1 MENILRL
8 PIVFEYN
15 KVKTMTQKPTYEEL
29 EQRVE
34 ELEKEAVERNRE
46 ETAIREKENFLK
58 IVFNAIQDGIS
69 VRDRD
74 FTLTFINQWMENKYA
89 SQLPLV
95 GKKCYSVFQK
105 RDSNC
110 PWCPAVLAMKTG
122 EMSSENVPYPS
133 HDDPEGWFELT
144 AFPVRD
150 LNGEIVGCIE
160 HVRDITERKKT
171 DEALKKSEEKYRELV
186 QNANS
191 IILRRDTK
199 GNVTFFN
206 EFAQDFFGYAE
217 NEILG
222 KNVVGTIVPKTE
234 TTGRDLSEM
243 IHDIG
248 IRPERYGTNENE
260 NMRKNGE
267 RVWVAWTNKAI
278 KDENGN
284 ITEILCIGNDIT
296 ERKHAEKALWQEE
309 EKFRTFVEHSPFG
322 ISIIDESGNY
332 KYINP
337 KFIEI
342 FGYIL
347 EDIPTGKEWFKKA
360 FPDSEYRHRLISI
373 WINDLKKSKFGESRH
388 RNFKVICKDGSE
400 KIIHFKPVTMES
412 GNQFV
417 IYEDITNQ
425 EQLEDQLRQAQKMES
440 MGTLAGGIAHDF
452 NNILG
457 IILGNAEL
465 AMDDIYEGN
474 PARLNLQE
482 IRTAG
487 LRAKDVVRQLLSFAR
502 KTAVEKKPTNI
513 APIII
518 ESLKLMRA
526 SIPTSIEIRQNIT
539 EEVDTIL
546 ADPTQINQV
555 LINLCTNAH
564 HAMPDGGIL
573 EVSLKNV
580 ELDED
585 ATAQY
590 SDLDPGPYV
599 HLTVADTGQGMNPE
613 IKGRI
618 FDPYFTT
625 KDIGKGTGLGLSV
638 VHGIVKNHGGGISV
652 NSELGKGTSFE
663 IYFPVVETE
672 AVTETETDEKLPTG
686 NERILFVDDE
696 ESMVYVARN
705 RLERLGYQVEA
716 KTSPDEALNLFRD
729 IPNQFDM
736 VITDMSMP
744 EMTGDRFVQEILKI
758 RPDIPTILC
767 TGYSEKIDKQKAK
780 EMGIRQ
786 YIEKPI
792 KRSVLAKMVRKI
804 LDEK

>member
-1 MENILRL
+1 MI
-8 PIVFEYN
+8 
-15 KVKTMTQKPTYEEL
+15 QKPTYEEL
-29 EQRVE
+29 EQRVK
-34 ELEKEAVERNRE
+34 ELEKETVQRNRE
-46 ETAIREKENFLK
+46 EKALREKENFLK

-74 FTLTFINQWMENKYA
+74 FNLTLANQWMEKKYA
-89 SQLPLV
+89 SQMPLV
-95 GKKCYSVFQK
+95 GKKCYTVFQK
-105 RDSNC
+105 RDSIC
-110 PWCPAVLAMKTG
+110 PWCPAVLAMKSG
-122 EMSSENVPYPS
+122 EMSSEIVPYPY
-133 HDDPEGWFELT
+133 HDDPKGWFNLT

-150 LNGEIVGCIE
+150 LNGETVGCIE

-191 IILRRDTK
+191 IILRMDTR
-199 GNVTFFN
+199 GVITFFN
-206 EFAQDFFGYAE
+206 EFAQDFFGYSE
-217 NEILG
+217 NEVLG
-222 KNVVGTIVPKTE
+222 KNVVGTIVPKIE
-234 TTGRDLSEM
+234 TTGRDLFEM

-248 IRPERYGTNENE
+248 VRPERYATNENE

-278 KDENGN
+278 KDKYGN
-284 ITEILCIGNDIT
+284 TIEILCIGNDIT

-309 EKFRTFVEHSPFG
+309 EKFRTFVEQSPFG
-322 ISIIDESGNY
+322 ISIIDESGKY

-342 FGYIL
+342 FGYTL

-360 FPDSEYRHRLISI
+360 FPDPEYRHQLISI

-388 RNFKVICKDGSE
+388 RTFKVICKDGSK
-400 KIIHFKPVTMES
+400 KIIHFKPVTLET

-440 MGTLAGGIAHDF
+440 IGTLAGGIAHDF

-465 AMDDIYEGN
+465 AMDYIYEGN
-474 PARLNLQE
+474 PARLSLQE
-482 IRTAG
+482 IRTAS
-487 LRAKDVVRQLLSFAR
+487 LRAKDVVYQLLSFAR
-502 KTAVEKKPTNI
+502 KTAVEKKPINI

-518 ESLKLMRA
+518 ESLKLLRA

-539 EEVDTIL
+539 KEIHTIL
-546 ADPTQINQV
+546 ADPTQINQI
-555 LINLCTNAH
+555 LINLCTNAN
-564 HAMPDGGIL
+564 HAMPGGGIL
-573 EVSLKNV
+573 EVGLKNV
-580 ELDED
+580 ELDEG
-585 ATAQY
+585 ATAQH

-599 HLTVADTGQGMNPE
+599 HLTVTDTGQGMNPE

-625 KDIGKGTGLGLSV
+625 KDVGKGTGLGLSV
-638 VHGIVKNHGGGISV
+638 VHGIVKNHRGGISV
-652 NSELGKGTSFE
+652 NSEPGEGTTFG
-663 IYFPVVETE
+663 IYFPVIETE
-672 AVTETETDEKLPTG
+672 AETEIETDEKLLTG

-696 ESMVYVARN
+696 ESLVYVARI
-705 RLERLGYQVEA
+705 RLERLGYQVDAE
-716 KTSPDEALNLFRD
+716 TSPVEALNLFRD
-729 IPNQFDM
+729 IPNQFDL

-744 EMTGDRFVQEILKI
+744 QMSGERFVQEILKI

-792 KRSVLAKMVRKI
+792 NRSVLAKSVRNV

>member
-1 MENILRL
+1 
-8 PIVFEYN
+8 
-15 KVKTMTQKPTYEEL
+15 MTQKPTYEEL
-29 EQRVE
+29 EQRVK
-34 ELEKEAVERNRE
+34 ELEKETVQRNRE
-46 ETAIREKENFLK
+46 EKALREKENFLK

-74 FTLTFINQWMENKYA
+74 LTLTFVNQWMEKKYA
-89 SQLPLV
+89 SQMPLV
-95 GKKCYSVFQK
+95 GKKCYTALQK
-105 RDSNC
+105 RNSIC
-110 PWCPAVLAMKTG
+110 PWCPAVLAMRTG
-122 EMSSENVPYPS
+122 EMFSEIVPYPS
-133 HDDPEGWFELT
+133 HDHPKGWFNLT
-144 AFPVRD
+144 AFPVKD
-150 LNGEIVGCIE
+150 LNGETVGCIE

-171 DEALKKSEEKYRELV
+171 EEALKNSEEKYRELV

-191 IILRRDTK
+191 IILRMDTK
-199 GNVTFFN
+199 GKIIFFN
-206 EFAQDFFGYAE
+206 EFAQDFFGYTQ

-222 KNVVGTIVPKTE
+222 KNVVGTIVPKIE
-234 TTGRDLSEM
+234 TTGRDLFEM

-248 IRPERYGTNENE
+248 VRPERYATNENE

-278 KDENGN
+278 KDKYGN
-284 ITEILCIGNDIT
+284 TTEILCIGNDIT

-309 EKFRTFVEHSPFG
+309 EKFRTFVEQSPFG

-342 FGYIL
+342 FGYTL

-360 FPDSEYRHRLISI
+360 FPDSEYRHQLISI
-373 WINDLKKSKFGESRH
+373 WINDLKKSNFGESRH
-388 RNFKVICKDGSE
+388 RTFKVICKDGSE
-400 KIIHFKPVTMES
+400 KIIYFKPVTLET

-440 MGTLAGGIAHDF
+440 IGTLAGGIAHDF

-487 LRAKDVVRQLLSFAR
+487 LRAKDVVHQLLSFAR

-518 ESLKLMRA
+518 ESLKLLRA

-539 EEVDTIL
+539 KEVHTIL
-546 ADPTQINQV
+546 ADPTQINQI

-564 HAMPDGGIL
+564 HAMPGGGIL
-573 EVSLKNV
+573 EVGLTNV
-580 ELDED
+580 KLDED
-585 ATAQY
+585 ATAQH
-590 SDLDPGPYV
+590 SDLNPGPYV
-599 HLTVADTGQGMNPE
+599 HLTVTDTGQGMDPE
-613 IKGRI
+613 IKDRI

-625 KDIGKGTGLGLSV
+625 KDVGKGTGLGLSV

-652 NSELGKGTSFE
+652 NSELGKGTTFG
-663 IYFPVVETE
+663 IYFPVIEME
-672 AVTETETDEKLPTG
+672 AETETETDEKLPTG

-696 ESMVYVARN
+696 ESMVYVARS
-705 RLERLGYQVEA
+705 RLERLGYQVDAE
-716 KTSPDEALNLFRD
+716 TSPVEALKLFRD
-729 IPNQFDM
+729 IPNQFDL

-744 EMTGDRFVQEILKI
+744 QMSGERFVKEILKI

-780 EMGIRQ
+780 EMGICQ

-792 KRSVLAKMVRKI
+792 NRSVLAKSVRNV

>member
-1 MENILRL
+1 
-8 PIVFEYN
+8 
-15 KVKTMTQKPTYEEL
+15 MTQKPTYEEL

-758 RPDIPTILC
+758 RPDIPAILC

>member
-1 MENILRL
+1 
-8 PIVFEYN
+8 
-15 KVKTMTQKPTYEEL
+15 MTQKPTYEEL

>member
-1 MENILRL
+1 MIQE
-8 PIVFEYN
+8 
-15 KVKTMTQKPTYEEL
+15 PTYEEL
-29 EQRVE
+29 KQRVK
-34 ELEKEAVERNRE
+34 ELEKQAVERDRV
-46 ETAIREKENFLK
+46 ETALREKENFLK

-74 FTLTFINQWMENKYA
+74 FNLTLVNQWMEKKYA
-89 SQLPLV
+89 AQIPLV

-105 RDSNC
+105 RDSIC

-122 EMSSENVPYPS
+122 EMSSEIVPYPS
-133 HDDPEGWFELT
+133 HDDPAGWFELT

-150 LNGEIVGCIE
+150 LNGETVGCIE

-171 DEALKKSEEKYRELV
+171 DEALKNSEEKYRELV

-191 IILRRDTK
+191 IILRMDTRGK
-199 GNVTFFN
+199 IIFFN
-206 EFAQDFFGYAE
+206 EFAQEFFGYSE
-217 NEILG
+217 NEVLG

-248 IRPERYGTNENE
+248 IRPQRYATNENE

-278 KDENGN
+278 KDKHGN
-284 ITEILCIGNDIT
+284 TTEILCIGNDIT
-296 ERKHAEKALWQEE
+296 ERKYAEKALWQEE
-309 EKFRTFVEHSPFG
+309 EKFRTFVEQSPFG

-342 FGYIL
+342 FGYTL

-360 FPDSEYRHRLISI
+360 FPDSEYRHRLIST
-373 WINDLKKSKFGESRH
+373 WTTDLKKSKFGESRH
-388 RNFKVICKDGSE
+388 RTYKVICKDGSE
-400 KIIHFKPVTMES
+400 KIIHFKPVTLES
-412 GNQFV
+412 GKQFV

-440 MGTLAGGIAHDF
+440 IGTLAGGIAHDF

-457 IILGNAEL
+457 IIMGNAEL

-474 PARLNLQE
+474 PARFNLQE

-502 KTAVEKKPTNI
+502 KTAAEKKPTNI

-526 SIPTSIEIRQNIT
+526 SIPTSIEIRQNIIK
-539 EEVDTIL
+539 EVYTIL

-573 EVSLKNV
+573 EVGLENV
-580 ELDED
+580 ELDEN
-585 ATAQY
+585 ATAQH
-590 SDLDPGPYV
+590 SDMDPGPYV
-599 HLTVADTGQGMNPE
+599 HLTVGDTGQGMNPE

-663 IYFPVVETE
+663 IYFPAVETE

-696 ESMVYVARN
+696 ESIVYVARN
-705 RLERLGYQVEA
+705 RLERLGYQVET
-716 KTSPDEALNLFRD
+716 KSSPDEALKLFRV
-729 IPNQFDM
+729 IPNQFDL

-792 KRSVLAKMVRKI
+792 NRSVLAKMVRKI

>member
-1 MENILRL
+1 
-8 PIVFEYN
+8 
-15 KVKTMTQKPTYEEL
+15 MTQKPTYEEL
-29 EQRVE
+29 KQRVK
-34 ELEKEAVERNRE
+34 ELEKQAVERNRV
-46 ETAIREKENFLK
+46 ETALREKENFLE

-74 FTLTFINQWMENKYA
+74 FTLTLVNQWMEKKYEF
-89 SQLPLV
+89 QLPLV
-95 GKKCYSVFQK
+95 GKKCYTAFQK
-105 RDSNC
+105 RNSIC

-122 EMSSENVPYPS
+122 EMVSEIVPYSS

-150 LNGEIVGCIE
+150 LNGETVGCIE

-171 DEALKKSEEKYRELV
+171 DEALKNSEEKYRELV

-191 IILRRDTK
+191 IILRMDTR
-199 GNVTFFN
+199 GTITFFN
-206 EFAQDFFGYAE
+206 EFAQEFFGYSE
-217 NEILG
+217 NEVLG

-248 IRPERYGTNENE
+248 IRPERYATNENE

-284 ITEILCIGNDIT
+284 TAEILCIGNDIT
-296 ERKHAEKALWQEE
+296 ERKYTEKALWQEE
-309 EKFRTFVEHSPFG
+309 EKFRTFVEQSPFG

-342 FGYIL
+342 FGYTL

-360 FPDSEYRHRLISI
+360 FPDSEYRHQIIST
-373 WINDLKKSKFGESRH
+373 WTTDLKKSKFGESRH
-388 RNFKVICKDGSE
+388 RTYKVICKDGSE
-400 KIIHFKPVTMES
+400 KIIHFKPVTLES

-474 PARLNLQE
+474 PARINLQE
-482 IRTAG
+482 IQTAG

-518 ESLKLMRA
+518 ESLKLIRA
-526 SIPTSIEIRQNIT
+526 SIPTSIDIRQNIT

-573 EVSLKNV
+573 EVGLKNV
-580 ELDED
+580 ELDKD
-585 ATAQY
+585 TTAQH
-590 SDLDPGPYV
+590 SDLNPGAYV

-716 KTSPDEALNLFRD
+716 KTSPHEALKLFRG
-729 IPNQFDM
+729 IPNQFDL

-792 KRSVLAKMVRKI
+792 NRSVLAKMVRKI

>member
-1 MENILRL
+1 
-8 PIVFEYN
+8 
-15 KVKTMTQKPTYEEL
+15 MTQKPTHEEL
-29 EQRVE
+29 EQRVK
-34 ELEKEAVERNRE
+34 ELEKEAIQRNRV

-74 FTLTFINQWMENKYA
+74 FNLTLVNQWMENKYA

-105 RDSNC
+105 RDSIC

-122 EMSSENVPYPS
+122 EMSSEIVPYPS
-133 HDDPEGWFELT
+133 HDDPAGWFELT

-160 HVRDITERKKT
+160 HVRDVTERKKT
-171 DEALKKSEEKYRELV
+171 DEALKNSEEKYRELV

-191 IILRRDTK
+191 IILRMDTK
-199 GNVTFFN
+199 GEIIFFN
-206 EFAQDFFGYAE
+206 EFAQDFFGYSE
-217 NEILG
+217 NEVLG

-243 IHDIG
+243 ILDIG
-248 IRPERYGTNENE
+248 VRPERYATNENE
-260 NMRKNGE
+260 NMCKNGE

-284 ITEILCIGNDIT
+284 TTKILCIGHDIT

-342 FGYIL
+342 FGYTL

-373 WINDLKKSKFGESRH
+373 WINDLKKSKFGESRP
-388 RNFKVICKDGSE
+388 RTFKVFCKDGSE

-440 MGTLAGGIAHDF
+440 MGTLAGGISHDF

-539 EEVDTIL
+539 KEVDTIL

-573 EVSLKNV
+573 EVGLKNV
-580 ELDED
+580 KLDED
-585 ATAQY
+585 ATAQH

-652 NSELGKGTSFE
+652 NSKLGKGTSFE
-663 IYFPVVETE
+663 IYFPVVETK
-672 AVTETETDEKLPTG
+672 AVTETETEEKLPTG

-716 KTSPDEALNLFRD
+716 KTSPDEALKLFRD
-729 IPNQFDM
+729 IPNQFDL

-744 EMTGDRFVQEILKI
+744 EMTGDRFAQEILKI

>member
-1 MENILRL
+1 
-8 PIVFEYN
+8 
-15 KVKTMTQKPTYEEL
+15 MTQKPTYEEL

-502 KTAVEKKPTNI
+502 KTAVEKKTTNI

>member
-1 MENILRL
+1 LEHIMRL

-29 EQRVE
+29 EQRVK
-34 ELEKEAVERNRE
+34 ELEKEAVERNRA
-46 ETAIREKENFLK
+46 ETAIREKENFLE

-74 FTLTFINQWMENKYA
+74 FTLTLVNQWMEKKYA
-89 SQLPLV
+89 FQIPLV
-95 GKKCYSVFQK
+95 GKKCYTAFQK
-105 RDSNC
+105 RNSIC

-122 EMSSENVPYPS
+122 EMSSEIVPYSS

-144 AFPVRD
+144 AFPVKD
-150 LNGEIVGCIE
+150 LNGETVGCIE

-171 DEALKKSEEKYRELV
+171 DEALKNSEEKYRELV

-191 IILRRDTK
+191 IILRMDTR
-199 GNVTFFN
+199 GTITFFN
-206 EFAQDFFGYAE
+206 EFAQNFFGYSE
-217 NEILG
+217 NEVLG

-243 IHDIG
+243 ILDIG
-248 IRPERYGTNENE
+248 VRPERYATNENE

-278 KDENGN
+278 KDKDGN
-284 ITEILCIGNDIT
+284 TTEILCIGNDIT
-296 ERKHAEKALWQEE
+296 ERKYAEKALWQEE
-309 EKFRTFVEHSPFG
+309 EKFRTFVEQSPFG
-322 ISIIDESGNY
+322 ISIIDESGKY
-332 KYINP
+332 KYTNP

-342 FGYIL
+342 FGYTL

-360 FPDSEYRHRLISI
+360 FPDSEYRHQIISI
-373 WINDLKKSKFGESRH
+373 WITDLKKSKFGESRP
-388 RNFKVICKDGSE
+388 RTFKVFCKDGSE
-400 KIIHFKPVTMES
+400 KTIHFKPVTLES

-440 MGTLAGGIAHDF
+440 IGTLAGGIAHDF

-502 KTAVEKKPTNI
+502 KTAVEKKPANI

-539 EEVDTIL
+539 KEVHTIL

-585 ATAQY
+585 ATAQH
-590 SDLDPGPYV
+590 SDLNPGPYV

-638 VHGIVKNHGGGISV
+638 VHGIVKNHGGAISV
-652 NSELGKGTSFE
+652 NSELGKGTTFE

-696 ESMVYVARN
+696 GSMVYVARN

-716 KTSPDEALNLFRD
+716 KTSPEEALKLFRD
-729 IPNQFDM
+729 IPNQFDL